1 MSDVIIPNGL
11 YPPSVLPQP
20 NSDRLPSVPSPPIRA
35 THLQRQENQLFEE
48 DSDAESEGD
57 SYCPSDTS
65 NSPVCR
71 SADPTSPL
79 FQALPPPTSRR
90 RRRHDVNLPTPVPN
104 LTKKSR
110 GRKVP
115 VSSGEPVYARSRD
128 KSKKGTRTY
137 TCHVDGCSKCF
148 VRSEHLKRHIRSIH
162 TNDKPW
168 VCPIG
173 GCEREFSRRDNLN
186 QHMRIHKSP

>member
-1 MSDVIIPNGL
+1 M
-11 YPPSVLPQP
+11 
-20 NSDRLPSVPSPPIRA
+20 PSPPIRA
-35 THLQRQENQLFEE
+35 PHWQRQGNQPFEE

-65 NSPVCR
+65 ESPVCR
-71 SADPTSPL
+71 SAGPNSPL
-79 FQALPPPTSRR
+79 FQALPPPPPSRR
-90 RRRHDVNLPTPVPN
+90 RRRQDVNLPTPVPN

-115 VSSGEPVYARSRD
+115 VSSGEPVYARSKD

-137 TCHVDGCSKCF
+137 TCHVNGCSKCF

>member
-1 MSDVIIPNGL
+1 M
-11 YPPSVLPQP
+11 
-20 NSDRLPSVPSPPIRA
+20 PSPPAARA
-35 THLQRQENQLFEE
+35 THRHFHWDHPSEE
-48 DSDAESEGD
+48 ESGAESDGD
-57 SYCPSDTS
+57 SYCPSDAS
-65 NSPVCR
+65 GSPLHRHSVGP
-71 SADPTSPL
+71 ASPL
-79 FQALPPPTSRR
+79 FPGTLPPPSRR
-90 RRRHDVNLPTPVPN
+90 RRRQDISLPIPVPN

-115 VSSGEPVYARSRD
+115 VSSGEPVYARSKD

-168 VCPIG
+168 VCPVG

>member
-1 MSDVIIPNGL
+1 MSDVIIPNGSS
-11 YPPSVLPQP
+11 PSSLPPQP
-20 NSDRLPSVPSPPIRA
+20 GSDHLPTIPSPIHA
-35 THLQRQENQLFEE
+35 SHGNQSFEE
-48 DSDAESEGD
+48 ESDAESDGD
-57 SYCPSDTS
+57 LYCPSDAS
-65 NSPVCR
+65 ESPACR
-71 SADPTSPL
+71 SAGPASPL
-79 FQALPPPTSRR
+79 FQSLSLPPPPRR
-90 RRRHDVNLPTPVPN
+90 GRQDVSLPTPVPN

-115 VSSGEPVYARSRD
+115 VSSGGPVYARSKDR
-128 KSKKGTRTY
+128 SKKGTRTY

-168 VCPIG
+168 VCPVG